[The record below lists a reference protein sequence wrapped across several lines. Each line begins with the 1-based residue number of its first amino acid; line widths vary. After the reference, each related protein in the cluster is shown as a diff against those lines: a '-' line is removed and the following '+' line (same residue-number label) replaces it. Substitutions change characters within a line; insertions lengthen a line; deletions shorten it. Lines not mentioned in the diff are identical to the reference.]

1 MQLAQKGLI
10 IESDLSWVNYIRMQK
25 HPSDDY
31 AIVINWLGDIWDSL
45 EWNGSNEKVR
55 LASNFNGTSS
65 F

>member
-1 MQLAQKGLI
+1 
-10 IESDLSWVNYIRMQK
+10 MQK

-31 AIVINWLGDIWDSL
+31 VQAIVTNWLGDIWDSL
-45 EWNGSNEKVR
+45 VWNGSNEKVR